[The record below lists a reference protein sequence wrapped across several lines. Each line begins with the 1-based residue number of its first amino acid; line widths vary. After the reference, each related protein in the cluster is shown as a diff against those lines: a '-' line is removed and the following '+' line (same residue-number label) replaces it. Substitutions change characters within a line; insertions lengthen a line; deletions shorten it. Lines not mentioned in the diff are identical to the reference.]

1 MPSVLSSSQAK
12 EFRSAVDSRPLASEQ
27 LHTIA
32 SAIFRS
38 VGCRVFSEQHGA
50 GSTPTSVADLVV
62 WHDSLDADR
71 GAPIVVEILARTHAT
86 GAMLPR
92 LRRTKHATG
101 VRTLIA
107 LSSGG
112 GETHVDRDEDGVV
125 VQVTF
130 GKLLDL
136 LTQMDLNE
144 ALKLLT
150 TGGA

>member
-1 MPSVLSSSQAK
+1 M
-12 EFRSAVDSRPLASEQ
+12 
-27 LHTIA
+27 
-32 SAIFRS
+32 
-38 VGCRVFSEQHGA
+38 
-50 GSTPTSVADLVV
+50 ADLVV

-107 LSSGG
+107 LSSGDG
-112 GETHVDRDEDGVV
+112 RTHVDSDADGAV
-125 VQVTF
+125 VQLTF
-130 GKLLDL
+130 SKLLEL

-150 TGGA
+150 TDAA